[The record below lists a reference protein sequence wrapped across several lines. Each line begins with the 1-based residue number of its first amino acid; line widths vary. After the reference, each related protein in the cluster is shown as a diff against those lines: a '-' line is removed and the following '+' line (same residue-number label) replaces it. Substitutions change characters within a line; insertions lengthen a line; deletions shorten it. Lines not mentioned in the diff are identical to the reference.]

1 MMTSPPPLRRSGWR
15 QVQPRGSVVSRLAFL
30 IGAASLLVSAAVAQ
44 TASVIV
50 VGNHA
55 ELQQKF
61 CAADPNVEHVLVLPA
76 SMFVD
81 ARQVIC
87 DSGPYK
93 LYRIID
99 AQDTDDFS
107 YSLDPPF
114 YERGKRLGC
123 DGKAG
128 RSMQTVALNCRPL

>member
-1 MMTSPPPLRRSGWR
+1 M
-15 QVQPRGSVVSRLAFL
+15 QPRGSVVNRLVFL
-30 IGAASLLVSAAVAQ
+30 IVAASAVAGAAAAQ
-44 TASVIV
+44 PASIIEV
-50 VGNHA
+50 NSHA

-61 CAADPNVEHVLVLPA
+61 CAADPTVEHVLVLPA
-76 SMFVD
+76 ALFVD
-81 ARQVIC
+81 AKQVVC

-93 LYRIID
+93 LYRIVD
-99 AQDTDDFS
+99 LQDTDDFS

-128 RSMQTVALNCRPL
+128 RSMRIVALNCRPL

>member
-1 MMTSPPPLRRSGWR
+1 M
-15 QVQPRGSVVSRLAFL
+15 
-30 IGAASLLVSAAVAQ
+30 VSAAVAQ
-44 TASVIV
+44 PASIIEAS
-50 VGNHA
+50 NHA
-55 ELQQKF
+55 ELQRKF

-76 SMFVD
+76 SLFVD

-87 DSGPYK
+87 ESGPYK
-93 LYRIID
+93 LYRIVD
-99 AQDTDDFS
+99 EQDTDDFS

-128 RSMQTVALNCRPL
+128 RTMRIVSLNCRPL